1 MTPVRKRILIT
12 GGSGFIGRALVAAL
26 AANGYHCIV
35 LSRDPGRVQPHLSPH
50 CHALGY
56 DVPWPPVHAVINL
69 AGETVVGLWTP
80 AKRERIMNSR
90 VEITRRLVAWMET
103 VSPRPVAFLSAS
115 AVGIYG
121 HRPGERLTE
130 TSPLDRQQKFRYQ
143 VCRAWEEA
151 ARPAADWG
159 MRVVWLRV
167 GNVLHSAGGY
177 LGALLPLYRRFPIVG
192 LGRPEI
198 QFSWVSLR
206 DTVRLILFVLE
217 RETVTGPL
225 NVTAPYPVSQGAF
238 TRLLAAHLGKP
249 VRGRLPNGLI
259 RLAFGG
265 FADAFLDSQAIY
277 PAGALAQG
285 FVFQDADLWRAFE
298 H

>member
-1 MTPVRKRILIT
+1 MTRASQRILIT
-12 GGSGFIGRALVAAL
+12 GGGGFIGRALIAAL
-26 AANGYHCIV
+26 AENGYHCIV
-35 LSRDPGRVQPHLSPH
+35 LSRNPGRLQPHLPSH
-50 CHALGY
+50 SHALAY

-69 AGETVVGLWTP
+69 AGETVVGRWTP
-80 AKRERIMNSR
+80 AKRERIMRSR
-90 VEITRRLVAWMET
+90 VETTGRLVAWMET
-103 VSPRPVAFLSAS
+103 VSPRPELFLSAS

-130 TSPLDRQQKFRYQ
+130 TSPLDPQQKFRYQ

-151 ARPAADWG
+151 ARPAVNLG
-159 MRVVWLRV
+159 VRVVLLRV
-167 GNVLHSAGGY
+167 GNVLHPAGGY
-177 LGALLPLYRRFPIVG
+177 LGTVMSLYHRFPIVG
-192 LGRPEI
+192 LGDPQI
-198 QFSWVSLR
+198 QFSWISLQ
-206 DTVRLILFVLE
+206 DTVRLFLFALE
-217 RETVTGPL
+217 QETVAGPL

-249 VRGRLPNGLI
+249 VRAQLPNGLI

-285 FVFQDADLWRAFE
+285 FTFQDADLWRAFE
-298 H
+298 Q